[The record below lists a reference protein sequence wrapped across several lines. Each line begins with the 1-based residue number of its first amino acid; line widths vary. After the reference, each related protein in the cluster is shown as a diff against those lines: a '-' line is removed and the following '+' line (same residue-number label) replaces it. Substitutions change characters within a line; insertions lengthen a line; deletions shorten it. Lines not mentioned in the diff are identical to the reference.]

1 MIERKCLL
9 NVTRSAGS
17 FWSSSL
23 IVGVTVRVDW
33 EPKQHRFKGLFV
45 WKEKINSDSFCF
57 KLKRDI
63 LGHILYGGIKNP
75 RQRRGGLVLK
85 NVLQGELRRHL
96 FCLRLLVFSQGIDFV
111 LSYTWYYERKGYLFT
126 SPNQA
131 WLGRAISAV
140 MKSIFQARSTMVRSP
155 APRPLIKETFPPF
168 WGVRWHPQAQGSTL
182 KHPLSGHKRVGNLSR
197 GLSSLAWCQA
207 ATVVRRSWRTMKLLC
222 GLDKHV
228 IWNWSMMTVSHAH
241 CEALQIK

>member
-1 MIERKCLL
+1 MWPDLQVHFDRHL
-9 NVTRSAGS
+9 
-17 FWSSSL
+17 SSSALPFGL
-23 IVGVTVRVDW
+23 IRNQNKTVSKACLFERRKLTLTASVLNCNGISW
-33 EPKQHRFKGLFV
+33 GTFYMEVSKIHAKG
-45 WKEKINSDSFCF
+45 
-57 KLKRDI
+57 R
-63 LGHILYGGIKNP
+63 G
-75 RQRRGGLVLK
+75 GGLVLK

-168 WGVRWHPQAQGSTL
+168 WGVR
-182 KHPLSGHKRVGNLSR
+182 
-197 GLSSLAWCQA
+197 
-207 ATVVRRSWRTMKLLC
+207 
-222 GLDKHV
+222 
-228 IWNWSMMTVSHAH
+228 
-241 CEALQIK
+241 